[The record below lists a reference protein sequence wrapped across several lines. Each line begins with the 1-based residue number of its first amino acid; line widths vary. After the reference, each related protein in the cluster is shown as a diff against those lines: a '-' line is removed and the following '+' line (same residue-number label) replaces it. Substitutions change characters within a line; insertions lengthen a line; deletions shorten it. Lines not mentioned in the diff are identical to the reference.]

1 MTRVVFRHKTMYPIS
16 TFISKLFRSTAV
28 LLVGLF
34 ILLSVSA
41 PAQAGLPPGN
51 AIKDPEALLRL
62 ALPFSND
69 AIRNIQI
76 ELEDV
81 VSQARGRRWSG
92 VKADVTKAAAK
103 FKRSQDDILE
113 SVVESK
119 RDGAAQ
125 LAESVIS
132 NLDALKVAAEEQD
145 LTGVKALSQSVLG
158 DIGQIE
164 AAMVEGFPFEVP
176 EEYKDYSQLRGRAT
190 VEMQTSKGDLTIVVD
205 GFNAPI
211 TAGNF
216 VDLVGRKFYNGL
228 PFTRSEESY
237 VVQAGDPPGDAVGF
251 VNPKTKKYRA
261 IPIEIRT
268 EDDNDPLYGST
279 LEDAGRYLEY
289 PRLPF
294 SSYGAIALA
303 HGDDPNDGSSQFF
316 FHLFESEL
324 TPAGSNLLDGRYAVF
339 GYVTKGQDVLGEI
352 REGDT
357 IKSAKV
363 TQGQE
368 NFVKGKV

>member
-1 MTRVVFRHKTMYPIS
+1 MTSILTLLSKFFR
-16 TFISKLFRSTAV
+16 RAAV
-28 LLVGLF
+28 LLAGL
-34 ILLSVSA
+34 LLVIASA
-41 PAQAGLPPGN
+41 TPAQAGLPPGN

-62 ALPFSND
+62 ALPFDDDNL
-69 AIRNIQI
+69 RGVQL
-76 ELEDV
+76 ELEDIE
-81 VSQARGRRWSG
+81 SQARGRRWSG
-92 VKADVTKAAAK
+92 VKADITKASSK
-103 FKRSQDDILE
+103 FKRNQDAILDNVLPEKRE
-113 SVVESK
+113 SAEK
-119 RDGAAQ
+119 
-125 LAESVIS
+125 LAESVIAD
-132 NLDALKVAAEEQD
+132 LEELKLAADDQDALKVKN
-145 LTGVKALSQSVLG
+145 LRKSVLG
-158 DIGQIE
+158 DIGLIE
-164 AAMVEGFPFEVP
+164 AAMVDGFPFEIP
-176 EEYKDYSQLRGRAT
+176 EEYQDYPKLLGRAT
-190 VEMQTSKGDLTIVVD
+190 VEMQTSKGDITIVVD

-216 VDLVGRKFYNGL
+216 VDLVERKFYNGL

-268 EDDNDPLYGST
+268 EEENEPLYGET

-324 TPAGSNLLDGRYAVF
+324 TPAGSNFLDGRYAVF
-339 GYVTKGQDVLGEI
+339 GYVTQGQDVLAEI

-363 TQGQE
+363 TQGLE